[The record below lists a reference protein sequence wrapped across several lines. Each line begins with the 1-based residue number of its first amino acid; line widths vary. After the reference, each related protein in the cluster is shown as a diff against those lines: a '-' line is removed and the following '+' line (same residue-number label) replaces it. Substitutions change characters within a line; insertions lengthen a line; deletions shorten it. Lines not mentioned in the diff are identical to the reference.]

1 MGWDATPRC
10 SQKVSFGNLG
20 YPCMAIMKNNTP
32 ENFRNALQLSK
43 DWIGKNLKSN
53 KILTINSWNEWTEGS
68 MLEPEREF
76 GYSYLEAI
84 KSVFGAKTK

>member
-1 MGWDATPRC
+1 
-10 SQKVSFGNLG
+10 
-20 YPCMAIMKNNTP
+20 MAIMKNNTP
-32 ENFRNALQLSK
+32 ENFRNALQISK